1 MSHKGIGLSKT
12 LDKPL
17 PIFLYA
23 LHVILQGRIITM
35 VCNITRQQTD
45 KKMDKRL
52 DQGSNIFQINFWVRL
67 VFIRLGDRMVNEMRD

>member
-1 MSHKGIGLSKT
+1 MPHKGIGLSKT

-35 VCNITRQQTD
+35 VCNITGQQTG
-45 KKMDKRL
+45 KKMDKTI
-52 DQGSNIFQINFWVRL
+52 DHWSNIFQVNFWARL
-67 VFIRLGDRMVNEMRD
+67 VFIGLDDRMVNEMRD

>member
-45 KKMDKRL
+45 KKMGKTIDH
-52 DQGSNIFQINFWVRL
+52 
-67 VFIRLGDRMVNEMRD
+67 

>member
-1 MSHKGIGLSKT
+1 MSHKGIGLSKR

-35 VCNITRQQTD
+35 VCNITGQQTG
-45 KKMDKRL
+45 KKMGKTIDH
-52 DQGSNIFQINFWVRL
+52 
-67 VFIRLGDRMVNEMRD
+67 

>member
-1 MSHKGIGLSKT
+1 MSHKGIGLSKR

-17 PIFLYA
+17 PIFLYI

-52 DQGSNIFQINFWVRL
+52 DQGSNIFQINFCVRL

>member
-1 MSHKGIGLSKT
+1 MSHKGIGLSKR

-17 PIFLYA
+17 PIFLYI

-52 DQGSNIFQINFWVRL
+52 DQGSNIFQINFCVRL
-67 VFIRLGDRMVNEMRD
+67 VFIRLDDRMVNEMRD